1 MLAASRMS
9 GVWMPGRDQIRDVI
23 LGAAEG
29 ATGSVEALGAAGS
42 PALIE
47 DFDVEVAMSLADGGV
62 PSLNAV
68 VRFSIVVRQRPDVR
82 RSVA

>member
-1 MLAASRMS
+1 MPSREE
-9 GVWMPGRDQIRDVI
+9 IRDVI

-29 ATGSVEALGAAGS
+29 ATGSVEALGAMGA

-47 DFDVEVAMSLADGGV
+47 DFDVEVALTPVEGGALAV
-62 PSLNAV
+62 TAI
-68 VRFSIVVRQRPDVR
+68 VRFSIAVQQVADVR